1 VPTIKAIVT
10 QSVNDLVRCIN
21 LSSLLELSGWPKP
34 GNVHRTKNFPNTRFE
49 HFLAGIAAIQPNFKG
64 FCETVYNSIE
74 SEKDNFSSIE
84 LGLFFKEAANQ
95 MMKWQSGGN
104 VLLGHILILA
114 PLAAAA
120 TICLKLNMKKIEN
133 FEFIIKKVIEDATV
147 KDTVNLYDA
156 IKTCNP
162 GGLGNIEKY
171 DINDENSYKD
181 IINDNIN
188 LKKIFELSKEYDL
201 ISNEYA
207 SGFNIILKEGLP
219 YFFDTYEKCKD
230 INSTIVNT
238 YLKLLSTHL
247 DTLIIRKAGKE
258 TDSNLTILLRSK
270 PVQNKANRELLN
282 LIKKKLKVS
291 SDQVQIIAG
300 LKKTDKI
307 LQVSFSENIV
317 ESDIIKRIFN

>member
-1 VPTIKAIVT
+1 MPPIKAIVT

-64 FCETVYNSIE
+64 FCETVYNSVE
-74 SEKDNFSSIE
+74 SEKESFSSIE
-84 LGLFFKEAANQ
+84 LGLFFKESANQ

-120 TICLKLNMKKIEN
+120 TICIKLKMKKIED
-133 FEFIIKKVIEDATV
+133 FEFIIRKVIEDATV

-156 IKTCNP
+156 IKICIP
-162 GGLGNIEKY
+162 GGLGSIEKY
-171 DINDENSYKD
+171 DINDENSRKD
-181 IINDNIN
+181 IIKDNIN

-219 YFFDTYEKCKD
+219 YFFDTYEKYKD
-230 INSTIVNT
+230 INNTIVNT

-247 DTLIIRKAGKE
+247 DTLIIRKAGEPEAVKVSE
-258 TDSNLTILLRSK
+258 MASKIISQGGISTKKGLKLTIKFDKNLQKQNGKLNPGTTADLLAG
-270 PVQNKANRELLN
+270 VIFCV
-282 LIKKKLKVS
+282 LIF
-291 SDQVQIIAG
+291 G
-300 LKKTDKI
+300 LK
-307 LQVSFSENIV
+307 F
-317 ESDIIKRIFN
+317 

>member
-1 VPTIKAIVT
+1 VPHIKAITT

-21 LSSLLELSGWPKP
+21 LSSSLELSGWPKP

-49 HFLAGIAAIQPNFKG
+49 HFLAGIAAIQPNFKE
-64 FCETVYNSIE
+64 FCEKVYSSIE
-74 SEKDNFSSIE
+74 SEEENFSSIE
-84 LGLFFKEAANQ
+84 LGLFFKESANQ

-114 PLAAAA
+114 PLASAA
-120 TICLKLNMKKIEN
+120 TICLKLNKKKIEN
-133 FEFIIKKVIEDATV
+133 LEFIIKKVIEDATV

-156 IKTCNP
+156 IKICNP
-162 GGLGNIEKY
+162 GGLGSIEKY
-171 DINDENSYKD
+171 DINDANSYKD
-181 IINDNIN
+181 IVNDNIN

-219 YFFDTYEKCKD
+219 YFFDTYEKCQD

-247 DTLIIRKAGKE
+247 DTLIIRKVGKE
-258 TDSNLTILLRSK
+258 AASNVSKIASNIIKYGGITTKKGLNLTVKFDKELHK
-270 PVQNKANRELLN
+270 QNGKLN
-282 LIKKKLKVS
+282 PGTIADLVAGTIFCALIF
-291 SDQVQIIAG
+291 G
-300 LKKTDKI
+300 LK
-307 LQVSFSENIV
+307 F
-317 ESDIIKRIFN
+317 

>member
-1 VPTIKAIVT
+1 VPIKAIVT
-10 QSVNDLVRCIN
+10 QSVDDLVRCIN

-64 FCETVYNSIE
+64 FCETVYNSVK
-74 SEKDNFSSIE
+74 SEKESFSSIE
-84 LGLFFKEAANQ
+84 LGLFFKESANQ

-133 FEFIIKKVIEDATV
+133 FESIIKKVIEDATV

-156 IKTCNP
+156 IKICNP

-188 LKKIFELSKEYDL
+188 LKKIFELSKE
-201 ISNEYA
+201 
-207 SGFNIILKEGLP
+207 
-219 YFFDTYEKCKD
+219 
-230 INSTIVNT
+230 
-238 YLKLLSTHL
+238 
-247 DTLIIRKAGKE
+247 
-258 TDSNLTILLRSK
+258 
-270 PVQNKANRELLN
+270 
-282 LIKKKLKVS
+282 
-291 SDQVQIIAG
+291 
-300 LKKTDKI
+300 
-307 LQVSFSENIV
+307 
-317 ESDIIKRIFN
+317 